1 VAAASR
7 LHLTRSAISQQIAIL
22 ERELGIP
29 VVERLS
35 RGVGLTAIGKVLA
48 ERGQSQLREVASLEQ
63 ELRRRKQ
70 FPGAQLIPHA
80 SQPEDLEAELAE
92 GLIDVGLTWDCDFLA
107 RPMGALYRQHCSTRL
122 PAFAGWR
129 AILGRLRPVGR
140 GRDDF
145 LQGNVGEPQTFRIC
159 RLERRARLSNLVAD
173 PAHRVFEWRRMVG
186 RVEGGH

>member
-29 VVERLS
+29 VVERLP

-70 FPGAQLIPHA
+70 FPAP
-80 SQPEDLEAELAE
+80 
-92 GLIDVGLTWDCDFLA
+92 
-107 RPMGALYRQHCSTRL
+107 
-122 PAFAGWR
+122 
-129 AILGRLRPVGR
+129 
-140 GRDDF
+140 
-145 LQGNVGEPQTFRIC
+145 N
-159 RLERRARLSNLVAD
+159 
-173 PAHRVFEWRRMVG
+173 
-186 RVEGGH
+186 